1 MQVKLHDRTK
11 DCTIIS
17 VMSFLQPNRLL
28 FPLLAGLTSV
38 MSIHA
43 ADLRIGIIGT
53 DSSHSEQFTLRLNDS
68 ANPNYVPGARVVKA
82 FPAGSAD
89 LPMSQERIAGFT
101 ATLPDKLGV
110 QITGSIQE
118 AVTDV
123 DAIMLLS
130 LDGRPHLAEV
140 KAVAALKKPVFLDK
154 PVAASLKEV
163 VEIYK
168 VAEQAGTPL
177 FSASSVRWYPG
188 VVEVATAQAGATSG
202 AMSYGPAHALEH
214 HPDLFFYGIHPTEA
228 LFTVLG
234 AGCVSVVCSRTTGV
248 SVTTGTWSDGRLG
261 TLFAIHQGAQDYKVI
276 RFGSEKIVEQRTGGD
291 YTPLIREIV
300 SFFKTGTPPVN
311 AAQTIEIYAFMEA
324 ANESK
329 RRNGRAVTLREVL
342 EKAECPPKWMPP
354 GSETKQKGDKG

>member
-1 MQVKLHDRTK
+1 MPLHLRT
-11 DCTIIS
+11 
-17 VMSFLQPNRLL
+17 RLL
-28 FPLLAGLTSV
+28 LSLIAGLTSS
-38 MSIHA
+38 MSTDA

-68 ANPNYVPGARVVKA
+68 ANPNYVAGARVVKA
-82 FPAGSAD
+82 FPAGSKD
-89 LPMSQERIAGFT
+89 LPMSQDRIDGFT
-101 ATLPDKLGV
+101 ATLRDKLGV
-110 QITGSIQE
+110 QIVGSIQE

-140 KAVAALKKPVFLDK
+140 KAVAALKKPIFLDK
-154 PVAASLKEV
+154 PVAASLKDV
-163 VEIYK
+163 VEIYN
-168 VAEQAGTPL
+168 VADQVGTPI

-188 VVEVATAQAGATSG
+188 VVEVANAQAGSTSG

-234 AGCVSVVCSRTTGV
+234 TGCVSVTCSRTAGMSVATG
-248 SVTTGTWSDGRLG
+248 SWRDGRLG
-261 TLFAIHQGAQDYKVI
+261 TLFAIHEGAQDYKVV

-291 YTPLIREIV
+291 YTPMIREIV
-300 SFFKTGTPPVN
+300 SFFKSGTAPVS

-324 ANESK
+324 ANES
-329 RRNGRAVTLREVL
+329 RRRSGRQVTLREVL
-342 EKAECPPKWMPP
+342 EKAGCPPKWLPP
-354 GSETKQKGDKG
+354 GSETNSKGDKG